1 MRTIAINPTRRR
13 KVAAKKR
20 STRKGGVRRTARRA
34 YSKKANPVRR
44 KRRNPKA
51 GISPQELRNLGMAAM
66 GGAAAGAITNYLD
79 QAKPAFLA
87 SVPTEGV
94 AIIAGAVMTAF
105 GKTPAIKNLAIGM
118 VAYGA
123 GELASR
129 LTGPGTFAAP
139 AAAIA
144 PAGAGVARLV
154 SSNPYHSTG
163 IVPHSSSAHV
173 GNLLVTVK
181 E

>member
-1 MRTIAINPTRRR
+1 MRTIAINPTRKKMPRKSTSKATKRKPARRVMKSNPVKRRRR
-13 KVAAKKR
+13 K
-20 STRKGGVRRTARRA
+20 
-34 YSKKANPVRR
+34 
-44 KRRNPKA
+44 NPKA
-51 GISPQELRNLGMAAM
+51 GISPQELRNLAMSAA

-94 AIIAGAVMTAF
+94 AILAGAVMTAF
-105 GKTPAIKNLAIGM
+105 GKTPAIKHIASGM

-139 AAAIA
+139 AATLPA
-144 PAGAGVARLV
+144 PQVSRLV
-154 SSNPYHSTG
+154 STNPSHYQGST
-163 IVPHSSSAHV
+163 SAHV
-173 GNLLVTVK
+173 GSLLVTVK

>member
-1 MRTIAINPTRRR
+1 MAARRKTTRRR
-13 KVAAKKR
+13 
-20 STRKGGVRRTARRA
+20 TTTRRA
-34 YSKKANPVRR
+34 PAKRANPVRR
-44 KRRNPKA
+44 RRRHPKA
-51 GISPQELRNLGMAAM
+51 GITPQELRNLAMSAA

-79 QAKPAFLA
+79 QAKPKFLE

-105 GKTPAIKNLAIGM
+105 GKTPAIKHIASGM

-129 LTGPGTFAAP
+129 LPGPGPMASP
-139 AAAIA
+139 AAA
-144 PAGAGVARLV
+144 PGVQALV
-154 SSNPYHSTG
+154 RANPGHVALMNPGHYDHHSN
-163 IVPHSSSAHV
+163 SAHV

-181 E
+181 

>member
-13 KVAAKKR
+13 KVAKR
-20 STRKGGVRRTARRA
+20 RSRKRAPARRRA
-34 YSKKANPVRR
+34 SAKKANPVRR
-44 KRRNPKA
+44 RKRSNPKA
-51 GISPQELRNLGMAAM
+51 GISPQELRALGMAAM
-66 GGAAAGAITNYLD
+66 GGAAAGAFTNYLD

-139 AAAIA
+139 AAALPA
-144 PAGAGVARLV
+144 PGVSRLV
-154 SSNPYHSTG
+154 HSNPYHSTG
-163 IVPHSSSAHV
+163 IVPSSSAHV

>member
-13 KVAAKKR
+13 KVAKRKTKKAPARRRAPAKK
-20 STRKGGVRRTARRA
+20 S
-34 YSKKANPVRR
+34 NPVKRR
-44 KRRNPKA
+44 KRSNPKA

-66 GGAAAGAITNYLD
+66 GGAAAGAFTNYLD
-79 QAKPAFLA
+79 QAKPAFLK

-139 AAAIA
+139 AAVTSA
-144 PAGAGVARLV
+144 PGVSRLV
-154 SSNPYHSTG
+154 HSNPYGTG
-163 IVPHSSSAHV
+163 IVPTSSAHV
-173 GNLLVTVK
+173 GGLLVTVK